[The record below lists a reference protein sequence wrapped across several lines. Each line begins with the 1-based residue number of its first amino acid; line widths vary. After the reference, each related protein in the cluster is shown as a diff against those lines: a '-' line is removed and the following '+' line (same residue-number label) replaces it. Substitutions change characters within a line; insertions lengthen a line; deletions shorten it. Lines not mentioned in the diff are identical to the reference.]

1 MKSRLE
7 LENALFLVPVPI
19 GNREDISL
27 RALKV
32 LASVDV
38 IACEDTRNTG
48 RLLRMYSIQPPKLLS
63 VHEHNE
69 ERRADDVAALLREG
83 KSVALVSDAGTP
95 AVSDPGFRIVRA
107 VSEAGLK
114 VVPLPG
120 PNAALTAL
128 IASGL
133 PTDRFSF
140 LGFPP
145 HKKGRTAFVNN
156 LLSHEDTCVVYEAPH
171 RIKQLLQE
179 LQAAGAGQRRVCL
192 SRELTKKFEEH
203 LRASVDDLLAMV
215 EERGEIKGEVV
226 LVVGGAERNAI
237 ED

>member
-7 LENALFLVPVPI
+7 LENALYLVPVPI

-69 ERRADDVAALLREG
+69 ERRAEEITALLQEG

-107 VSEAGLK
+107 VSEAGLNI
-114 VVPLPG
+114 VPLPG

-145 HKKGRTAFVNN
+145 HKKGRAAFVNN
-156 LLSHEDTCVVYEAPH
+156 LLAHEDTCVVYEAPH
-171 RIKQLLQE
+171 RIVLLLQE
-179 LQAAGAGQRRVCL
+179 MQAAGAGARRVCL

-203 LRASVDDLLAMV
+203 IRATVDDLLAII
-215 EERGEIKGEVV
+215 EARGEVKGEVV
-226 LVVGGAERNAI
+226 LVVGGAAGG
-237 ED
+237 D